1 MSELKDPALQW
12 AADRAGLSYDRFVG
26 GLTSATI
33 RRIQAAY
40 INRFVHADTRTTDSA
55 DPRPESRARVLI
67 RDAFRERIAPLPK
80 EIRPEA
86 YEQLLEEISVRSRP

>member
-12 AADRAGLSYDRFVG
+12 AAYRAGLSYDRFVE

-33 RRIQAAY
+33 RRMQAAY
-40 INRFVHADTRTTDSA
+40 MNRFVHADTRTTDSA

-67 RDAFRERIAPLPK
+67 RDAFRERIATLPK